1 MQLNQTDIDFLF
13 AQLTLPGNDPRNAP
27 LGTVL
32 DPTGIRDVNGIG
44 NNVLNPTWGAVDQPF
59 VRLTNTTGSNATP
72 ATSPSQLNGTPTTPV
87 SSSGPA
93 TGSATPGPA
102 TPNTSTPVTGVNN
115 GNLYTQATVVDGS
128 PRVISNIVANQSPEA
143 LAAIGY
149 VTTGEQKLAILDNPA
164 LTPEGRTNPFTGA
177 ANPLPTSALTAM
189 FGQFFD
195 HGLDLVHKGANGR
208 VIVPLA
214 ADDPLFNPLVPAFDT
229 VNPNNP
235 TNRTNT
241 NLMHASRTNIIQV
254 GIGAVSTD
262 SLITALG
269 LTNNVLDTAAPTV
282 TGTVNVTNS
291 GAGGVLMLNNV
302 AINIAANQNL
312 TAVVAAIEA
321 QKGLTGV
328 TATQDAGKL
337 VLTAP
342 GNQSVN
348 TVSPFID
355 LSQSYGS
362 SPSHTVFLR
371 EYEANGVVTGNL
383 VSGVDGG
390 MATWADIKANAE
402 LIGITLKD
410 MDVLD
415 IPEVRFLSNLAGG
428 DGFLVNGQAW
438 LVARD
443 LTTGAVFYVQNSD
456 LTVTQTVL
464 NAAGNVDATANLSN
478 LRLQTIGHAFLDDI
492 AHTAGPVSSRGA
504 VLTADGDSVVNGDL
518 NGNGVIDNGETANV
532 ANTFD
537 NELLDKH
544 FVAGDGRSNEN
555 IGLTAIHDVFHS
567 EHARV
572 LAQIKT
578 FLTPA
583 ANNMMTDS
591 HGNLWTGEMLFQAA
605 KLVTE
610 MEYQHLVFG
619 EFVRKLSPNITAF
632 AGYDVTIDPAIS
644 AEFAHAV
651 YRFGHSM
658 LTETVA
664 MQKFDANGKAIPDAV
679 ANGAAFAVT
688 AGSDALTLTLDVA
701 HGLRIGN
708 FVDLSGI
715 TATLGGLTADKL
727 NGSFKVIEVKTD
739 NQLVLELVNKATAD
753 ATATNATTGLTAVKA
768 GLTGDLG
775 LIEAFLNPASY
786 SHTTAGEFALGGS
799 QQVGNGIDI
808 WVTDALRNNLVGL
821 PLDLATLNIVRGR
834 DSGMLSLN
842 GVRAELYAAGVVNL
856 KPYTN
861 WTEFN
866 DNLMHKETL
875 VNFVMAYSRDAVLTT
890 FGGNADVTYW
900 NGLQTSDSALYAT
913 KLRAAANAAI
923 LDGAFM
929 TYDQGF
935 NSIDFWLGGLAETAV
950 PGGMLGSTFD
960 FIFAM
965 QMVKLQNA
973 DRFYYLNRL
982 GGTNMLAEIEAQLFA
997 DIVMRNTG
1005 TENLYNDIFSVP
1017 DKTVFLEDPTQ
1028 RVFNFALDLAAPANR
1043 VSATDI
1049 NGNTVQVSTAGWVK
1063 NANGSWTFHGNPG
1076 DYLDARG
1083 VLNANGT
1090 GNASEV
1096 IAGYDDP
1103 TPGVG
1108 DQINAGGGNDTVW
1121 AKGGQDT
1128 VEGGKGNDFLH
1139 GGDGNDTIT
1148 DTQGDD
1154 LLWGEVG
1161 DDLLNAGSGLDQLF
1175 GGQGNDTIYGGTEA
1189 DVIEGGT
1196 GDDLIYGDTG
1206 SVPSPIA
1213 DLSGADLIA
1222 GGEGNDTIYGGGGD
1236 DLIDG
1241 GEGNDVM
1248 NGGAGF
1254 DAMTGGFGDDLFV
1267 MDASDTGV
1275 GNGMDGGMG
1284 YDTVDYSASN
1294 GQVLV
1299 LNGPVVGVSVNMSVP
1314 NLATAIPGDALADI
1328 EAMIGTRFNDTL
1340 VGGAAIINVYQTDPL
1355 TGAFILFNGVRV
1367 LDLAASTLNSVGF
1380 DIANEFGDP
1389 VIGVDPLTGDP
1400 VLVAENANI
1409 QGGAGNDIV
1418 TGGQGNDTLA
1428 GGAGIDTLS
1437 GGLGNDVYV
1446 IDSVGDVII
1455 EGVVTDVLGAV
1466 VIDPL
1471 TLLPTPELVQGID
1484 RIDTTLATYSLN
1496 GQTVIE
1502 NLKFIGTGTF
1512 TGTGNA
1518 LNNVITGGDG
1528 NDTLN
1533 GGGGADTMVGGLG
1546 NDTYTLDAADVYTEA
1561 VGGGIDTMLSNVTT
1575 VLDFANI
1582 ENLTLGGNNNV
1593 NGTGNILDNVLTGN
1607 GSNNAL
1613 RGDAG
1618 ADTLIG
1624 GNGVDT
1630 LTGGSGNDVFR
1641 FSAGQSGTAANARDL
1656 ITDFV
1661 RSQDKIDFSS
1671 YTTPLTLLAAGTTAF
1686 TALNQVR
1693 VTTAN
1698 GQTLVSIN
1706 SQGNNNTD
1714 MTIALTGTHAL
1725 TVDDFVN
1732 VVSPGANNPNNPN
1745 NPNAPV
1751 DTSLIT
1757 TPQTLGNAA
1766 STVAL
1771 TLAGGTANDTLI
1783 GGTAADALNGN
1794 AGNDSL
1800 TGNAGNDALFGGAGT
1815 DTLLGNA
1822 GNDTLSGGAGADTLT
1837 GGAGADR
1844 YVFDSALDGT
1854 VDSITDFNDGQAGEV
1869 IALSRAVFT
1878 ALGNLTPG
1886 STLANANFVRGAA
1899 AVQIDDFVIY
1909 NRDTG
1914 QIFYDAD
1921 GSNAAIN
1928 QVLIATVTAGLNL
1941 NRTDFVVI

>member
-32 DPTGIRDVNGIG
+32 DPTGIRDVSGIG
-44 NNVLNPTWGAVDQPF
+44 NNVLNPTWGAADQAF
-59 VRLTNTTGSNATP
+59 VRLTNTTGTNAAPGT
-72 ATSPSQLNGTPTTPV
+72 APSQLTTPNTPV

-93 TGSATPGPA
+93 AGSLVIPA
-102 TPNTSTPVTGVNN
+102 TPASTATTVTGVAN
-115 GNLYTQATVVDGS
+115 GNLYTQTSVVDSS
-128 PRVISNIVANQSPEA
+128 PRVVSNIVVDQSPEA
-143 LAAIGY
+143 MAAIGY

-164 LTPEGRTNPFTGA
+164 LTPQGRLNPFTGNV
-177 ANPLPTSALTAM
+177 NPLPTSVFTAM

-195 HGLDLVHKGANGR
+195 HGLDLVHKGANGA
-208 VIVPLA
+208 VMVPLLPN
-214 ADDPLFNPLVPAFDT
+214 DPLYVPGSPINF
-229 VNPNNP
+229 
-235 TNRTNT
+235 
-241 NLMHASRTNIIQV
+241 MYASRTNIIQV

-262 SLITALG
+262 SLITSLG
-269 LTNNVLDTAAPTV
+269 LNNSLTDTAAPTV
-282 TGTVNVTNS
+282 TGTVMTDS
-291 GAGGVLMLNNV
+291 GNGGVLMLNNV
-302 AINIAANQNL
+302 AINIAANQSL
-312 TAVVAAIEA
+312 TAVVTAIEA

-328 TATQDAGKL
+328 TASEVDGKL

-342 GNQSVN
+342 GNQSIN
-348 TVSPFID
+348 TISPFID

-362 SPSHTVFLR
+362 SASHTVFLR
-371 EYEANGVVTGNL
+371 EYDANGLVTGNL
-383 VSGVDGG
+383 TSGVDGG
-390 MATWADIKANAE
+390 MATWADIKANAK

-410 MDVLD
+410 LDVLD
-415 IPEVRFLSNLAGG
+415 IPEVRFLTNVAGG
-428 DGFLVNGQAW
+428 SGYLVNGQAW

-456 LTVTQTVL
+456 LTVNQTVW
-464 NAAGNVDATANLSN
+464 NSAGVIDNTAVLSN
-478 LRLQTIGHAFLDDI
+478 LRLQTIGHSFLDDI
-492 AHTAGPVSSRGA
+492 AHTAGPVKSNGA
-504 VLTADGDSVVNGDL
+504 ALTADSDSVVNGDL
-518 NGNGVIDNGETANV
+518 NGNGVLDNGEIANE
-532 ANTFD
+532 ANTYD
-537 NELLDKH
+537 NELLDRH

-555 IGLTAIHDVFHS
+555 IGLTAIHDVFHA

-572 LAQIKT
+572 LEQIKA

-583 ANNMMTDS
+583 ANDMMVDA

-619 EFVRKLSPNITAF
+619 EFTRKLSPNITGF

-658 LTETVA
+658 LTDTVG
-664 MQKFDANGKAIPDAV
+664 MQKFDANGKPIPDAV
-679 ANGAAFAVT
+679 ANGSALSVT
-688 AGSDALTLTLDVA
+688 EGSESLVLTLDVA
-701 HGLRIGN
+701 HNLRIGN
-708 FVDLSGI
+708 YVDLSGI
-715 TATLGGLTADKL
+715 NASLGGLSADKL
-727 NGSFKVIEVKTD
+727 NGSFKVIGINSST
-739 NQLVLELVNKATAD
+739 QLVLDLNNAAASD
-753 ATATNATTGLTAVKA
+753 ASATNTTTGMTAVKA

-775 LIEAFLNPASY
+775 LIEAFLNPMAYTHS
-786 SHTTAGEFALGGS
+786 TAGEFALGGS

-842 GVRAELYAAGVVNL
+842 GVRAELYAAGVANL
-856 KPYTN
+856 KPYSN

-875 VNFVMAYSRDAVLTT
+875 VNFVMAYSRDAVLTQ
-890 FGGNADVTYW
+890 FGGNAQISYW
-900 NGLQTSDSALYAT
+900 NGLQTDDSAAYAT
-913 KLRAAANAAI
+913 ALRTAANAAI
-923 LDGAFM
+923 LNGAFM
-929 TYDQGF
+929 SNDQGY
-935 NSIDFWLGGLAETAV
+935 NAIDFWLGGLAETAV

-982 GGTNMLAEIEAQLFA
+982 GGTNMLAEIEAQLFS

-1005 TENLYNDIFSVP
+1005 TENMYTDIFSVA
-1017 DKTVFLEDPTQ
+1017 DSTVFLENPTQ
-1028 RVFNFALDLAAPANR
+1028 RVFNFALDLASAANR
-1043 VSATDI
+1043 VDAVDI
-1049 NGNTVQVSTAGWVK
+1049 NGNKVKVSTAGWVK
-1063 NANGSWTFHGNPG
+1063 NADGSWTFHGNPG

-1083 VLNANGT
+1083 VLNANGS

-1108 DQINAGGGNDTVW
+1108 DKINANGGNDTVW

-1128 VEGGKGNDFLH
+1128 VEGGRGNDFLH

-1148 DTQGDD
+1148 DIQGDD
-1154 LLWGEVG
+1154 LLWGDAG
-1161 DDLLNAGSGLDQLF
+1161 DDSLNGGSGIDQLF
-1175 GGQGNDTIYGGTEA
+1175 GGNGKDTIYGGTEA
-1189 DVIEGGT
+1189 DVIDGGT
-1196 GDDLIYGDTG
+1196 GDDLIFGDTG
-1206 SVPSPIA
+1206 SAPSRIG
-1213 DLSGADLIA
+1213 DLSGADIIA
-1222 GGEGNDTIYGGGGD
+1222 GGEGNDTMYGGGGD

-1241 GEGNDVM
+1241 AEGNDVIY
-1248 NGGAGF
+1248 GGAGL
-1254 DAMTGGFGDDLFV
+1254 DGMTGGFGDDLFV

-1275 GNGMDGGMG
+1275 GNSMAGDMG

-1299 LNGPVVGVSVNMSVP
+1299 LNGPVVGVNVNMSIP

-1340 VGGAAIINVYQTDPL
+1340 VGGALIINVYQTDPL
-1355 TGAFILFNGVRV
+1355 TGAFILSNGLKV

-1389 VIGVDPLTGDP
+1389 VIGADPVTGDP
-1400 VLVAENANI
+1400 VLVAENVSI

-1428 GGAGIDTLS
+1428 GGAGTDTLS

-1446 IDSVGDVII
+1446 IDSAADVII
-1455 EGVVTDVLGAV
+1455 EGVVTDVLGAA

-1471 TLLPTPELVQGID
+1471 TLLPIAELVQGID
-1484 RIDTTLATYSLN
+1484 RIDTTLNTYSLN

-1502 NLKFIGTGTF
+1502 NLKFIGTGAF
-1512 TGTGNA
+1512 RGTGNA

-1528 NDTLN
+1528 DDTLN
-1533 GGGGADTMVGGLG
+1533 GGAGADTLVGGNG
-1546 NDTYTLDAADVYTEA
+1546 NDTYTLDAADTITEA
-1561 VGGGIDTMLSNVTT
+1561 VGGGNDTVLANATT
-1575 VLDFANI
+1575 VLDFINI
-1582 ENLTLGGNNNV
+1582 ESLTLTGNGNI

-1607 GSNNAL
+1607 TGNNAL
-1613 RGDAG
+1613 SGFAG
-1618 ADTLIG
+1618 TDTLIG
-1624 GNGVDT
+1624 GTGIDT
-1630 LTGGSGNDVFR
+1630 LTGGFGNDVFK
-1641 FSAGQSGTAANARDL
+1641 FTAGDSGTANNARDL

-1661 RSQDKIDFSS
+1661 RTQDKIDFSS
-1671 YTTPLTLLAAGTTAF
+1671 YATPLTLLAAGSTVF
-1686 TALNQVR
+1686 TDVNQVM

-1706 SQGNNNTD
+1706 STGNTNAD
-1714 MTIALTGTHAL
+1714 MTIAMTGTFAL

-1732 VVSPGANNPNNPN
+1732 VIRPGAVTPNVPNNPN
-1745 NPNAPV
+1745 TPT

-1757 TPQTLGNAA
+1757 TPQTLGNGA

-1771 TLAGGTANDTLI
+1771 TLAGGAGNDTI
-1783 GGTAADALNGN
+1783 TGGTRA
-1794 AGNDSL
+1794 DSL
-1800 TGNAGNDALFGGAGT
+1800 TGNAGNDSLKGNQGNDAMFGGAGT
-1815 DTLLGNA
+1815 DTLVGDA
-1822 GNDTLSGGAGADTLT
+1822 GNDTMSGGAGADTLT

-1854 VDSITDFNDGQAGEV
+1854 VDSITDFAVAQNGEV

-1878 ALGNLTPG
+1878 ALGNLTAG
-1886 STLANANFVRGAA
+1886 STLAAANFVAGTAA
-1899 AVQIDDFVIY
+1899 AQIDDFIIY
-1909 NRDTG
+1909 NRATG
-1914 QIFYDAD
+1914 QMFYDAD
-1921 GSNAAIN
+1921 GSNLTIN
-1928 QVLIATVTAGLNL
+1928 QVLFATVTPNANL

>member
-32 DPTGIRDVNGIG
+32 DPTGIRDVSGIG
-44 NNVLNPTWGAVDQPF
+44 NNVLNPTWGAADQAF

-72 ATSPSQLNGTPTTPV
+72 GTSPSQLTPPSNTPV

-93 TGSATPGPA
+93 AGSATLVAPPA
-102 TPNTSTPVTGVNN
+102 NNSTAVTGVAN
-115 GNLYTQATVVDGS
+115 GNLYTQTTVVDGS
-128 PRVISNIVANQSPEA
+128 PRVISNIVVDQSPEA

-149 VTTGEQKLAILDNPA
+149 VNPGDQKLAILDNPA
-164 LTPEGRTNPFTGA
+164 LTPEGRLNPFTGA
-177 ANPLPTSALTAM
+177 ANPLPTSVFTAM

-214 ADDPLFNPLVPAFDT
+214 ADDPLYNPALPAFDI
-229 VNPNNP
+229 NNP
-235 TNRTNT
+235 STFSTT
-241 NLMHASRTNIIQV
+241 NLMYASRTNIIQV
-254 GIGAVSTD
+254 GIGAVSTN
-262 SLITALG
+262 SLMTSLG
-269 LTNNVLDTAAPTV
+269 LENSLTDTAAPTV
-282 TGTVNVTNS
+282 TGTVMNGTS
-291 GAGGVLMLNNV
+291 AAGVLMLNNV
-302 AINIAANQNL
+302 AINIAAGQSL
-312 TAVVAAIEA
+312 TNVVAAIEA

-328 TATQDAGKL
+328 TATQVDGKL

-342 GNQSVN
+342 GNQSIN
-348 TVSPFID
+348 TISPFID

-362 SPSHTVFLR
+362 SGSHTVFLR
-371 EYEANGVVTGNL
+371 EYDADGLITGNL

-390 MATWADIKANAE
+390 MATWADIKANAK

-415 IPEVRFLSNLAGG
+415 IPEVRFLTNLPGG
-428 DGFLVNGQAW
+428 AGFLQNGQAW

-456 LTVTQTVL
+456 LTAPQTVW
-464 NAAGNVDATANLSN
+464 NAAGNVVNSPNLAN
-478 LRLQTIGHAFLDDI
+478 LRLQTIGHSFLDDI
-492 AHTAGPVSSRGA
+492 AHTAAPVNSRG
-504 VLTADGDSVVNGDL
+504 VPLTADSDSVINDVN
-518 NGNGVIDNGETANV
+518 NNGVIDSGETALPPG
-532 ANTFD
+532 TFD

-555 IGLTAIHDVFHS
+555 IGLTAIHDVFHA

-572 LAQIKT
+572 LTQIKS

-583 ANNMMTDS
+583 ANNMMADA

-664 MQKFDANGKAIPDAV
+664 LQQFDANGKAIA
-679 ANGAAFAVT
+679 GA
-688 AGSDALTLTLDVA
+688 
-701 HGLRIGN
+701 
-708 FVDLSGI
+708 
-715 TATLGGLTADKL
+715 
-727 NGSFKVIEVKTD
+727 
-739 NQLVLELVNKATAD
+739 
-753 ATATNATTGLTAVKA
+753 
-768 GLTGDLG
+768 TGDMG
-775 LIEAFLNPASY
+775 LIQAFLNPTAYTHS
-786 SHTTAGEFALGGS
+786 TAGEFALGGS

-861 WTEFN
+861 WSEFN

-875 VNFVMAYSRDAVLTT
+875 VNFVMAYSRDAVLTQ
-890 FGGNADVTYW
+890 FGGNADIAVW
-900 NGLQTSDSALYAT
+900 NAMQTSDSAAYAT
-913 KLRAAANAAI
+913 ALRAAGNAAI

-929 TYDQGF
+929 SNDQGF
-935 NSIDFWLGGLAETAV
+935 NAIDFWLGGLAETAV

-982 GGTNMLAEIEAQLFA
+982 GGTNMLAEIEAQLFS

-1005 TENLYNDIFSVP
+1005 TENLYTDIFSVP
-1017 DKTVFLEDPTQ
+1017 DSTVFLENPTQ
-1028 RVFNFALDLAAPANR
+1028 RVFNFAFDLAAAANR
-1043 VSATDI
+1043 VDAVDI
-1049 NGNTVQVSTAGWVK
+1049 HGNTVKVSTAGWVK
-1063 NANGSWTFHGNPG
+1063 NADGSWTFHGNPG

-1108 DQINAGGGNDTVW
+1108 DKINANGGNDTVW
-1121 AKGGQDT
+1121 AKAGQDT

-1148 DTQGDD
+1148 DAQGDD
-1154 LLWGEVG
+1154 LLWGDAG
-1161 DDLLNAGSGLDQLF
+1161 NDSLNGGSGLDQLF
-1175 GGQGNDTIYGGTEA
+1175 GGHGNDTIYGGTEA
-1189 DVIEGGT
+1189 DVIDGGT
-1196 GDDLIYGDTG
+1196 GDDLIFGDTG
-1206 SVPSPIA
+1206 SAPSRIG
-1213 DLSGADLIA
+1213 DLSGADIIA
-1222 GGEGNDTIYGGGGD
+1222 GGEGNDTMYGGGGD

-1241 GEGNDVM
+1241 AEGNDVIY
-1248 NGGAGF
+1248 GGAGL
-1254 DAMTGGFGDDLFV
+1254 DGMTGGFGDDLFV

-1275 GNGMDGGMG
+1275 GNAMDGGLG
-1284 YDTVDYSASN
+1284 FDTVDYSASN

-1299 LNGPVVGVSVNMSVP
+1299 LNGPVVGVNVNMSVA
-1314 NLATAIPGDALADI
+1314 NVAAAIPGDALADV

-1340 VGGAAIINVYQTDPL
+1340 VGGALIINVYQTDPL
-1355 TGAFILFNGVRV
+1355 TGAFILSNGVRV
-1367 LDLAASTLNSVGF
+1367 LDLPASTLNSVGF

-1389 VIGVDPLTGDP
+1389 VIGVDPVTGDP
-1400 VLVAENANI
+1400 VLVAENFSI

-1418 TGGQGNDTLA
+1418 TGGEGNDTLS

-1437 GGLGNDVYV
+1437 GGVGNDVYV

-1466 VIDPL
+1466 VIDPV
-1471 TLLPTPELVQGID
+1471 TLLPIPELVQGID
-1484 RIDTTLATYSLN
+1484 RIDTTLDTYSLN

-1502 NLKFIGTGTF
+1502 NLKYIGTGTF

-1533 GGGGADTMVGGLG
+1533 GGGGVDTMVGGLG
-1546 NDTYTLDAADVYTEA
+1546 NDTYTFDAADLYTEL
-1561 VGGGIDTMLSNVTT
+1561 VNGGIDTMLSNVTT

-1641 FSAGQSGTAANARDL
+1641 FAAGQSGTGNNNRDL

-1661 RSQDKIDFSS
+1661 RGQDKIDFSS
-1671 YTTPLTLLAAGTTAF
+1671 YTTPLTLLAAGTTQF
-1686 TALNQVR
+1686 TALNQVM
-1693 VTTAN
+1693 VTSAN

-1706 SQGNNNTD
+1706 STGNNNAD
-1714 MTIALTGTHAL
+1714 MIIALTGANIAL
-1725 TVDDFVN
+1725 TVNDFVN
-1732 VVSPGANNPNNPN
+1732 VVIPGANNPNNPN

-1766 STVAL
+1766 SNVAL
-1771 TLAGGTANDTLI
+1771 TLFGGTANDTLT

-1794 AGNDSL
+1794 GGNDSL

-1854 VDSITDFNDGQAGEV
+1854 VDSITDFNEAQAGEV

-1878 ALGNLTPG
+1878 ALGNLTAG
-1886 STLANANFVRGAA
+1886 STLANANFVRGTA

-1914 QIFYDAD
+1914 QVFYDAD
-1921 GSNAAIN
+1921 GSNAAIS
-1928 QVLIATVTAGLNL
+1928 QVLITTVTAGLNL
-1941 NRTDFVVI
+1941 NRNDFVVI

>member
-59 VRLTNTTGSNATP
+59 VRLTNTTGTNAAP
-72 ATSPSQLNGTPTTPV
+72 ATAPSQLTPPSITPV

-93 TGSATPGPA
+93 AGSLVIPA
-102 TPNTSTPVTGVNN
+102 TPASTAPVVTGVAN
-115 GNLYTQATVVDGS
+115 GNLYTQTSVVDTS
-128 PRVISNIVANQSPEA
+128 PRVISNIVVDQSPEA
-143 LAAIGY
+143 MAAIGY

-164 LTPEGRTNPFTGA
+164 LTPQGRLNPFTGNV
-177 ANPLPTSALTAM
+177 NPLPTSVFTAM

-195 HGLDLVHKGANGR
+195 HGLDLVHKGANGA
-208 VIVPLA
+208 VMVPLLPN
-214 ADDPLFNPLVPAFDT
+214 DPLYVAGSPINF
-229 VNPNNP
+229 
-235 TNRTNT
+235 
-241 NLMHASRTNIIQV
+241 MYASRTNIVQV

-262 SLITALG
+262 SLITSLG
-269 LTNNVLDTAAPTV
+269 LTNSLTDTAAPTV
-282 TGTVNVTNS
+282 TGTVMTNS

-302 AINIAANQNL
+302 AINIAANQSL
-312 TAVVAAIEA
+312 TAVVTAIEA
-321 QKGLTGV
+321 QKGLTGI
-328 TATQDAGKL
+328 TATEDAGKL

-342 GNQSVN
+342 GNQSIN
-348 TVSPFID
+348 TVSPYID

-371 EYEANGVVTGNL
+371 EYDANGLITGNL
-383 VSGVDGG
+383 TSGADGG
-390 MATWADIKANAE
+390 MATWADIKANAK

-410 MDVLD
+410 LDVLD
-415 IPEVRFLSNLAGG
+415 IPEVRFLTNLPGG
-428 DGFLVNGQAW
+428 AGFLVNGQAW

-456 LTVTQTVL
+456 LTVNQTIW
-464 NAAGNVDATANLSN
+464 NAAGNVDNTAVLSN
-478 LRLQTIGHAFLDDI
+478 LRLQTIGHSFLDDI
-492 AHTAGPVSSRGA
+492 AHTAGPVNSRGVA
-504 VLTADGDSVVNGDL
+504 LAADSDSVVNGDL
-518 NGNGVIDNGETANV
+518 NGNGVIDNGETANQ

-537 NELLDKH
+537 NELLDRH

-555 IGLTAIHDVFHS
+555 IGLTAIHDVFHA
-567 EHARV
+567 EHTRV
-572 LAQIKT
+572 LEQIKA

-583 ANNMMTDS
+583 ANNMMADA

-619 EFVRKLSPNITAF
+619 EFTRKLSPNITGF
-632 AGYDVTIDPAIS
+632 AGYDVTINPAIS

-658 LTETVA
+658 LTDTVG
-664 MQKFDANGKAIPDAV
+664 MQRFDANGKALPDAV
-679 ANGAAFAVT
+679 ANGSALSVT
-688 AGSDALTLTLDVA
+688 AGSESLTLTLDVA
-701 HGLRIGN
+701 HNLRIGN
-708 FVDLSGI
+708 YVDLSGI
-715 TATLGGLTADKL
+715 TASLGGLTADKL
-727 NGSFKVIEVKTD
+727 NGSFKVIGVNSSKE
-739 NQLVLELVNKATAD
+739 LVLDLNSVAASTDSATS
-753 ATATNATTGLTAVKA
+753 ATTGMTAVKA

-775 LIEAFLNPASY
+775 LIEAFLNPMAY
-786 SHTTAGEFALGGS
+786 SSTTAGEFALGGS

-842 GVRAELYAAGVVNL
+842 GVRAELFAAGVANL

-861 WTEFN
+861 WSEFN

-890 FGGNADVTYW
+890 FGGNTSVSYW
-900 NGLQTSDSALYAT
+900 NGLQTSDSATYAT
-913 KLRAAANAAI
+913 ALRAAANAAI

-929 TYDQGF
+929 SNDQGY
-935 NSIDFWLGGLAETAV
+935 NAIDFWLGGLAETAV

-982 GGTNMLAEIEAQLFA
+982 GGTNVLAEIEAQLFS

-1005 TENLYNDIFSVP
+1005 TENMYTDIFSVA
-1017 DKTVFLEDPTQ
+1017 DSTVFLENPTQ
-1028 RVFNFALDLAAPANR
+1028 RVFNFALDLASAANR
-1043 VSATDI
+1043 VNAIDI
-1049 NGNTVQVSTAGWVK
+1049 NGNTVKVSTAGWVK
-1063 NANGSWTFHGNPG
+1063 NADGSWTFHGNPG
-1076 DYLDARG
+1076 DYLDSRG

-1108 DQINAGGGNDTVW
+1108 DKINAGGGNDTVW
-1121 AKGGQDT
+1121 AKAGQDT

-1148 DTQGDD
+1148 DIQGDD
-1154 LLWGEVG
+1154 LLWGDAG
-1161 DDLLNAGSGLDQLF
+1161 DDSLNGGSGIDQIF
-1175 GGQGNDTIYGGTEA
+1175 GGNGNDTIYGGTEA
-1189 DVIEGGT
+1189 DVIDGGT
-1196 GDDLIYGDTG
+1196 GNDLIFGDTG
-1206 SVPSPIA
+1206 SAPSQIG
-1213 DLSGADLIA
+1213 DLSGADIIA
-1222 GGEGNDTIYGGGGD
+1222 GGEGNDTMYGGGGD

-1241 GEGNDVM
+1241 AEGNDVM
-1248 NGGAGF
+1248 YGGAGL
-1254 DAMTGGFGDDLFV
+1254 DGMTGGLGDDLFV
-1267 MDASDTGV
+1267 MDASEAGL
-1275 GNGMDGGMG
+1275 GNGMDGGLG
-1284 YDTVDYSASN
+1284 LDTVDYSASN

-1299 LNGPVVGVSVNMSVP
+1299 LNGPVVGVNVNMSVA
-1314 NLATAIPGDALADI
+1314 NVAAAIAGDALADI
-1328 EAMIGTRFNDTL
+1328 EIMIGSRFNDTL

-1389 VIGVDPLTGDP
+1389 VIGVDPVTGDP

-1428 GGAGIDTLS
+1428 GGAGTDTLS
-1437 GGLGNDVYV
+1437 GGVGNDVYV

-1466 VIDPL
+1466 AIDPL
-1471 TLLPTPELVQGID
+1471 TLLPIPELVPGID
-1484 RIDTTLATYSLN
+1484 RIDTTLATYSLA
-1496 GQTVIE
+1496 GHAAIE
-1502 NLKFIGTGTF
+1502 NLKFTSTTGNF

-1518 LNNVITGGDG
+1518 LNNVITGGNG

-1533 GGGGADTMVGGLG
+1533 GGAGVDTLVGGLG
-1546 NDTYTLDAADVYTEA
+1546 NDTYTFDAADLYTEE
-1561 VGGGIDTMLSNVTT
+1561 VSGGIDTMLSNVTT
-1575 VLDFANI
+1575 ILDFANI
-1582 ENLTLGGNNNV
+1582 ENLTLGGNGNV

-1607 GSNNAL
+1607 GGNNTL
-1613 RGDAG
+1613 RGDTG

-1624 GNGVDT
+1624 GNGVDN
-1630 LTGGSGNDVFR
+1630 LTGGTGNDVFR

-1671 YTTPLTLLAAGTTAF
+1671 YATPLTLLAAGSTVF
-1686 TALNQVR
+1686 TALNQVM

-1706 SQGNNNTD
+1706 STGNTNAD
-1714 MTIALTGTHAL
+1714 MTIALTGNIAL

-1732 VVSPGANNPNNPN
+1732 VVRPGAVTPNVPNNPN
-1745 NPNAPV
+1745 TPV

-1757 TPQTLGNAA
+1757 TPQTLGSAA

-1854 VDSITDFNDGQAGEV
+1854 VDSITDFNVNQNGEV

-1886 STLANANFVRGAA
+1886 STLAAANFVAGTA

-1909 NRDTG
+1909 NRATG
-1914 QIFYDAD
+1914 QVFYDAD
-1921 GSNAAIN
+1921 GSNTTIS
-1928 QVLIATVTAGLNL
+1928 QVLFATVTANANL